1 MVAFILN
8 FTNLNIMIE
17 KEITKLLLGIE
28 DALIDYKANGLCGY
42 NYPPEAFRAMCL
54 IFADIFS
61 DKITQLQQEEGIDIE
76 DGKIMASQAGI
87 DLRNLVKIYTNID
100 TLKLYENYATESLS
114 NGTK

>member
-1 MVAFILN
+1 
-8 FTNLNIMIE
+8 
-17 KEITKLLLGIE
+17 
-28 DALIDYKANGLCGY
+28 
-42 NYPPEAFRAMCL
+42 MCL